1 MYALLLN
8 DMREPNIENI
18 QVVRTDDDPEVLA
31 GWHNDQLA
39 AEPWRDG
46 RWGKAFRP
54 GSDLEWFN
62 PHPDLTKL
70 NEWWGGIWECPDWVQ
85 VGHMLTKS

>member
-1 MYALLLN
+1 VYALLLN

-18 QVVRTDDDPEVLA
+18 QVVRTAPTTEE
-31 GWHNDQLA
+31 LA
-39 AEPWRDG
+39 AWYAEQMTERWADG
-46 RWGKAFRP
+46 RWGKQFRA

-62 PHPDLTKL
+62 PASDLTKL